1 MSRIVIVGN
10 KSRLDQAIDALYE
23 LKLIHLIDHTVGTD
37 EGFSIGSSRP
47 YTEKAS
53 ERLLSLKAAEKEL
66 GIKADDENDDVMS
79 VKDVHAKITSNCT
92 ESITGAVF
100 KVLDKKNAVVQKITE
115 ERLKKEDLS
124 KIAGIPVDIDLY
136 RGYDSVA
143 VMVGSVKADPTSAL
157 SVIADSE
164 LFVSGK
170 AGKKDE
176 TRTIALFVKKSE
188 RDNAVRI
195 LTDFEYTEIP
205 LPTGTGPVNAA
216 IAEADA
222 NIVAFNTELGEVEKE
237 LASLKEKHHDDILV
251 LDEELS
257 INEAKG
263 SLPLRIAASEFS
275 FVIDAWVPT
284 KNVAAVIAGMD
295 KKMDGN
301 IYTEVQEDRS
311 RSLHD
316 VEHAEPRFKETPT
329 QMKHGPY
336 VKNFEHPVK
345 LLSAPKYHEIDP
357 TVVLSIFFPLF
368 FGFMVG
374 DIGYAIPFIILGLF
388 GLKTAKHKD
397 FRAIATVLFFGGIWA
412 FIFGFFMFGEMF
424 GIHFIGHNAY
434 PTDPNALAYTWETLL
449 NVTFPDWFHVFP
461 GIAHPGEGISKL
473 YDVSFLLKISIYIG
487 IMHIFIGYALGFANI
502 RMQHGTKEAFFEKG
516 GWMMSFVGIVLFCW
530 GLTDVLISGAS
541 FLDTIVMIKVIAAIV
556 LIVVGTVVTMKK
568 EGAQAIMELPSLM
581 GNILSYARLTAIGM
595 SKAGMALAFNYIALI
610 MMAGAGP
617 IGIVPAAIVFVVGHL
632 MIWTLAILSAG
643 LHALRLQYVEM
654 MSKFYVGGGKEYEPL
669 EIKRK
674 NTKIV
679 ETEV

>member
-1 MSRIVIVGN
+1 
-10 KSRLDQAIDALYE
+10 
-23 LKLIHLIDHTVGTD
+23 
-37 EGFSIGSSRP
+37 
-47 YTEKAS
+47 
-53 ERLLSLKAAEKEL
+53 
-66 GIKADDENDDVMS
+66 
-79 VKDVHAKITSNCT
+79 
-92 ESITGAVF
+92 
-100 KVLDKKNAVVQKITE
+100 
-115 ERLKKEDLS
+115 
-124 KIAGIPVDIDLY
+124 
-136 RGYDSVA
+136 
-143 VMVGSVKADPTSAL
+143 MVGSVNADPTAAL
-157 SVIADSE
+157 AAITDKE
-164 LFVSGK
+164 LFVTEK
-170 AGKKDE
+170 RGKKDDR
-176 TRTIALFVKKSE
+176 RTIALFVKSGE
-188 RDNAVRI
+188 RENALRI
-195 LTDFEYTEIP
+195 LMDFDFSEIQVP
-205 LPTGTGPVNAA
+205 AGTGSAA
-216 IAEADA
+216 AAMADA
-222 NIVAFNTELGEVEKE
+222 DSNIASLSAELAEIEKE
-237 LASLKEKHHDDILV
+237 LAVLKEKHKEDILV

-257 INEAKG
+257 VNEAKG
-263 SLPLRIAASEFS
+263 SLPLRIATSEFS

-284 KNVAAVIAGMD
+284 DKVTEVITGMD
-295 KKMDGN
+295 AKMGGN

-316 VEHAEPRFKETPT
+316 VEHAEPRFKATPT
-329 QMKHGPY
+329 KMKHGNY

-357 TVVLSIFFPLF
+357 TIILSIFFPLF

-374 DIGYAIPFIILGLF
+374 DIGYAIPFMILGAY

-397 FRAIATVLFFGGIWA
+397 FRAIAGILFFGGIWA

-424 GIHFIGHNAY
+424 GIHFIGDPAHVY
-434 PTDPNALAYTWETLL
+434 PADPSALAYTWESLL
-449 NVTFPDWFHVFP
+449 GVTFPDWFHVFP

-487 IMHIFIGYALGFANI
+487 IMHIFLGYALGFANI
-502 RMQHGTKEAFFEKG
+502 RMQHGTREAFYEKG
-516 GWMMSFVGIVLFCW
+516 GWMMSFVGMVLVCW

-541 FLDTIVMIKVIAAIV
+541 FLDTLVLIKIIAAV
-556 LIVVGTVVTMKK
+556 ALIVAGTAVTWKK

-610 MMAGAGP
+610 MMAGAGL
-617 IGIVPAAIVFVVGHL
+617 IGIIAAIPIFIVGHL

-669 EIKRK
+669 ETKRK